1 LYEALEDGK
10 VDTQKLQKTFIK
22 YMPMPSEGKH
32 LILGVDVT
40 TIERPFSSTLRDRT
54 AMPMHNIPH
63 ASPSTSTAITFGL
76 KYSTVTVLPEEPSS
90 WTFILDQRRV
100 SSDKT
105 DIEVAFEQLREIVSQ
120 LPYRPLIL

>member
-1 LYEALEDGK
+1 
-10 VDTQKLQKTFIK
+10 
-22 YMPMPSEGKH
+22 
-32 LILGVDVT
+32 
-40 TIERPFSSTLRDRT
+40 
-54 AMPMHNIPH
+54 MPMHNIPT
-63 ASPSTSTAITFGL
+63 ASPKKSTAITFGL

-105 DIEVAFEQLREIVSQ
+105 DVVLAFEQLKEIVPQ